1 MKIVELLNSI
11 RVPVTNE
18 EADLLGKF
26 SSTDKVFKKDL
37 SEREHY
43 LAGNLVNKSVL
54 SRHKKN
60 DQIYYKKASRI

>member
-1 MKIVELLNSI
+1 MKIVELLNTI

-18 EADLLGKF
+18 EADLLGRF
-26 SSTDKVFKKDL
+26 LHSDSVYKKDL
-37 SEREHY
+37 NERENV

-60 DQIYYKKASRI
+60 DQIYYRKASRI